1 MQSSVNFYSVN
12 YISLSDVKLMTGC
25 VSYQEE
31 YLLNDERRVRSI
43 GLQLVLNSCHLALL
57 LHACCV
63 ENNDLR
69 YGQNNP
75 TEDQVLCLNGC
86 V

>member
-12 YISLSDVKLMTGC
+12 YISLSDVKLLTGC

-31 YLLNDERRVRSI
+31 YLLNERRARSN
-43 GLQLVLNSCHLALL
+43 GLQLVLNLCHLALL
-57 LHACCV
+57 LHACFL
-63 ENNDLR
+63 ENNDLLH
-69 YGQNNP
+69 GQNNP
-75 TEDQVLCLNGC
+75 TEDQSLCLNGS